1 MCVCRLIFLCF
12 SIPVII
18 SYLITSEVFIFLF
31 QLNTV
36 QSQMQTKGGY
46 DYVTPVTI
54 HLNCVDLPVHNQS

>member
-1 MCVCRLIFLCF
+1 M
-12 SIPVII
+12 
-18 SYLITSEVFIFLF
+18 SYLVASKVILFLF

-46 DYVTPVTI
+46 EYVTPVTI